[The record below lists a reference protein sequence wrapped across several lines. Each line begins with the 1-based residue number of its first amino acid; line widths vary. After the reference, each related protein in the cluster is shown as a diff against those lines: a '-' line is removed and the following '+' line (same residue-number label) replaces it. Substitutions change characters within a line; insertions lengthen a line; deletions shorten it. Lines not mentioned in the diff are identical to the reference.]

1 MFNWVFGYL
10 GFFLDEHANCMHH
23 IEKKGNDLKGQMVA
37 LKSIASYST
46 VGSMFVSVRLEMYEL
61 CTIHSM
67 LYGIDAWNKQT
78 KKEIKELEKQQAKA
92 LCSLLQLPKTTP
104 YLGILNETG
113 IWKVEERINYRRI
126 MLVQNILKSSDRRLS
141 K

>member
-1 MFNWVFGYL
+1 
-10 GFFLDEHANCMHH
+10 MHYAT
-23 IEKKGNDLKGQMVA
+23 M
-37 LKSIASYST
+37 
-46 VGSMFVSVRLEMYEL
+46 EL

-67 LYGIDAWNKQT
+67 LYGIEAWNKQT

-113 IWKVEERINYRRI
+113 IWKVEERI
-126 MLVQNILKSSDRRLS
+126 LS
-141 K
+141 EGPLGV